1 MAESTCPL
9 YKWEEPGA
17 TYRHNICKATDT
29 EKPGEVANNLCCSSY
44 HESCPVYKE
53 VMGQS

>member
-1 MAESTCPL
+1 MADTICPL

-17 TYRHNICKATDT
+17 TYRHNICKATND
-29 EKPGEVANNLCCSSY
+29 EKPQEVANNLCYTSTY
-44 HESCPVYKE
+44 EECPMYKK